1 MLTLKL
7 VGLVLQI
14 VLQTFGEPYISIK
27 LATTVLCS
35 NVNLSPMAYVYLQ
48 EKNNPLM
55 LT

>member
-7 VGLVLQI
+7 VGLALQI
-14 VLQTFGEPYISIK
+14 VPQTFSIK
-27 LATTVLCS
+27 LATIVLCS

-48 EKNNPLM
+48 EQNNPLM